1 MNDTIRLTAL
11 HCKDAVPKDLCHL
24 LTHVMLRRWAME
36 GPRGDSQ
43 VGTAMAVMPHDM
55 YLETIQERLW
65 PIVETILGEELLP
78 TYTYSRLYSN
88 GDVLNR
94 HTDRPACEVSLTVQ
108 LGRSHHYAW
117 PIYMGNQRFDM
128 AEGDAVIYSGCDVLH
143 WRNEC
148 KGPDGYYS
156 GQAFFH
162 FVRKNGE
169 HANEAGDSSKRTLPP
184 MAFAKFRAHTMDTK

>member
-1 MNDTIRLTAL
+1 MQDKTRLTAL
-11 HCKDAVPKDLCHL
+11 HCKDAVPKDMCHFYTL
-24 LTHVMLRRWAME
+24 AMLRKLAIE
-36 GPRGDSQ
+36 GKRGDVQ
-43 VGTAMAVMPHDM
+43 VPSGLTIINHDLF
-55 YLETIQERLW
+55 LETLHEQLW
-65 PIVETILGEELLP
+65 PVVEAILGEELLP
-78 TYTYSRLYSN
+78 TYAYSRLYGN
-88 GDVLNR
+88 GNTLEK

-117 PIYMGNQRFDM
+117 PIYMGDQRFDM

-148 KGPDGYYS
+148 KGPEGYYS

-169 HANEAGDSSKRTLPP
+169 HAMEAGDPANRKLPP
-184 MAFAKFRAHTMDTK
+184 EAYIQHRAYLMETK